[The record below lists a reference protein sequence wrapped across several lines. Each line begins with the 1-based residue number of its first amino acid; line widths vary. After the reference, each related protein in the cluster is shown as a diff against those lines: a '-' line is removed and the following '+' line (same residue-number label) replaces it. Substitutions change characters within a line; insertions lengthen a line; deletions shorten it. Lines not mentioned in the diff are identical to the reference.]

1 MNAFSGISQTTAK
14 ERLESEGANELP
26 TAKRRGIH
34 SLLLEIV
41 REPMV
46 SLLLACGTIY
56 FILGDPQEALFL
68 VGFTAILVLITVFQ
82 ENKTEKALDLLRHL
96 SSPRAL
102 VVRDGKKIR
111 VAGREVVR
119 DDFLILS
126 EGDRIPADAVLVSDS
141 NLLVD
146 ESILTGESM
155 PVQKRASIEKD
166 KAVFAG
172 TTIVRGQATARVTA
186 TGTKTEIS
194 KIGKSLENPSDTPSL
209 LEIETRRLVRV
220 LAIGAG
226 VLCLLVVIVH
236 GLLQS
241 NWLAGFLAGLTL
253 AMAILPNEVP
263 AVLMIFLALGA
274 WRISGRQVLTRK
286 MSAVESLGT
295 VTALCVDKT
304 GTLTLNQMSVRQ
316 LYSSRENQ
324 EIDLATATA
333 NGLPEAF
340 HSLVEYGILASSQA
354 PFDPMEK
361 AVLRLGPSYLD
372 KTEHLHPEW
381 NLEREYPLSSEMRA
395 VSHVWNPA
403 KPGRF
408 IVGTKGA
415 PEAIIDLCHMN
426 QTQSS
431 AVLKKVREYAARG
444 LRVIGVAAATAEPA
458 RLPGKQHDYDFEF
471 LGLIGFADPV
481 RPGAREAIMEC
492 AQAGVRVIMM
502 TGDLDQTAVSIAR
515 EIGLESPELVLNG
528 TELDSLNDTE
538 LAKRLKTV
546 NCFARM
552 KPEQKLRVVQALKA
566 NGEIVAMTGDGVNDV
581 PALKAAHVG
590 IAMGARGTDVAREAA
605 SLVLL
610 NDDFLSIVE
619 AIRTGRRIFDNLRGA
634 MSYLLSVHLP
644 ITAISV
650 LPVILRL
657 PLVLLPAH
665 IAFLH
670 LIIEP
675 VCSIV
680 YESEPPASDVMKRK
694 SRRQNEPLFSRQMA
708 VQGALQGLTAF
719 IGVFAVFWIAIERG
733 QGESDARALAFTTL
747 MVSNLTLIFT
757 NRSGPKLSLSTLR
770 HGNKSLWWTTGGAIA
785 ILLAVLYI
793 PWLQELFRFSTL
805 HMNDLIICIISGAL
819 PLLLLNIFLSLCNAS
834 SPRT

>member
-1 MNAFSGISQTTAK
+1 
-14 ERLESEGANELP
+14 
-26 TAKRRGIH
+26 
-34 SLLLEIV
+34 
-41 REPMV
+41 
-46 SLLLACGTIY
+46 
-56 FILGDPQEALFL
+56 
-68 VGFTAILVLITVFQ
+68 
-82 ENKTEKALDLLRHL
+82 
-96 SSPRAL
+96 
-102 VVRDGKKIR
+102 
-111 VAGREVVR
+111 
-119 DDFLILS
+119 
-126 EGDRIPADAVLVSDS
+126 
-141 NLLVD
+141 
-146 ESILTGESM
+146 
-155 PVQKRASIEKD
+155 
-166 KAVFAG
+166 
-172 TTIVRGQATARVTA
+172 
-186 TGTKTEIS
+186 
-194 KIGKSLENPSDTPSL
+194 
-209 LEIETRRLVRV
+209 
-220 LAIGAG
+220 
-226 VLCLLVVIVH
+226 
-236 GLLQS
+236 
-241 NWLAGFLAGLTL
+241 
-253 AMAILPNEVP
+253 
-263 AVLMIFLALGA
+263 MIFLALGA

-286 MSAVESLGT
+286 MSAIESLGT

-324 EIDLATATA
+324 EIDLATATTA

-340 HSLVEYGILASSQA
+340 HSLVEYGILASSQS

-408 IVGTKGA
+408 VVGTKGA

-431 AVLKKVREYAARG
+431 DVLNKVREYATRG

-528 TELDSLNDTE
+528 TELDLLSDTE

-634 MSYLLSVHLP
+634 MAYLLSVHLP

-650 LPVILRL
+650 LPVVLRL

-680 YESEPPASDVMKRK
+680 YESEPAASDVMKRK
-694 SRRQNEPLFSRQMA
+694 PRRQNERLFSRQM
-708 VQGALQGLTAF
+708 VFRGALQGLAAF
-719 IGVFAVFWIAIERG
+719 TGVFAVFLLAIERG
-733 QGESDARALAFTTL
+733 QGEFDARALAFATL
-747 MVSNLTLIFT
+747 MISNLTLVFT
-757 NRSGPKLSLSTLR
+757 NRSGPKLSISTLR
-770 HGNKSLWWTTGGAIA
+770 HGHKSLWWTMGAAIV

-805 HMNDLIICIISGAL
+805 HVNDLVICLIAGVL
-819 PLLLLNIFLSLCNAS
+819 PLWFHSRITSKPCRFAHPNRIL
-834 SPRT
+834 T